1 MIQISF
7 KTASKRTFKK
17 ALEAHRPALY
27 KIAWSWCHDV
37 TLAEDLVQDTYARA
51 LKNRSQLKDL
61 TKLKPWLARILV
73 NLHADYFRA
82 KKEYVELE
90 NKHLM
95 SDLDPITLASR
106 EESIQLVRYAIS
118 QLNDKQRKII
128 SLIDI
133 AEFSYAEVAEI
144 LDIPMGTVMSRIN
157 RARQALKEQ
166 LENIERQQ
174 LEKQIE
180 KKLSQTT
187 PRLRRVK

>member
-1 MIQISF
+1 MIHISF
-7 KTASKRTFKK
+7 KNVSKRSFKK
-17 ALEAHRPALY
+17 GLEMHRPELY

-37 TLAEDLVQDTYARA
+37 ALAEDLVQDTYAKA

-73 NLHADYFRA
+73 NLHADYYRA
-82 KKEYVELE
+82 KREFVELE
-90 NKHLM
+90 SQHLV
-95 SDLDPITLASR
+95 SDTDPISLASR

-157 RARQALKEQ
+157 RARQALKEH
-166 LENIERQQ
+166 LEDIESQQ
-174 LEKQIE
+174 KQ
-180 KKLSQTT
+180 KLSQTT

>member
-1 MIQISF
+1 MIHIEF
-7 KTASKRTFKK
+7 KSTFKRSFLRG
-17 ALEAHRPALY
+17 LEQQRPALY

-37 TLAEDLVQDTYARA
+37 NLAEDLVQETYAKA

-73 NLHADYFRA
+73 NLYTDHYRA
-82 KKEYVELE
+82 NREYVELE
-90 NKHLM
+90 NQHL
-95 SDLDPITLASR
+95 LTENDPVAVVTH
-106 EESIQLVRYAIS
+106 EESIQLIRYAIS

-157 RARQALKEQ
+157 RARNTLK
-166 LENIERQQ
+166 NIIDEI
-174 LEKQIE
+174 EHPKQD
-180 KKLSQTT
+180 SYSSSS
-187 PRLRRVK
+187 RHLRRVK

>member
-1 MIQISF
+1 MIHIAF
-7 KTASKRTFKK
+7 KTNSKRSFVRN
-17 ALEAHRPALY
+17 LEEHRSALY

-37 TLAEDLVQDTYARA
+37 ELAEDLVQDTYAKA

-61 TKLKPWLARILV
+61 TKLKSWLARILV
-73 NLHADYFRA
+73 NLHMDHHRA
-82 KKEYVELE
+82 KREYIELE
-90 NKHLM
+90 SKHLVA
-95 SDLDPITLASR
+95 DNDPINLARR

-118 QLNDKQRKII
+118 QLNDNQRKII

-166 LENIERQQ
+166 LEGIESQQ
-174 LEKQIE
+174 I
-180 KKLSQTT
+180 SHTT
-187 PRLRRVK
+187 PRLRRIK